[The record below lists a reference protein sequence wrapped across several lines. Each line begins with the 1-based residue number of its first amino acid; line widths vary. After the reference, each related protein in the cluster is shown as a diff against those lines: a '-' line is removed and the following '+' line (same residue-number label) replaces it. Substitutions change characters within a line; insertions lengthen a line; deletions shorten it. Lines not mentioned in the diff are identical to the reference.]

1 MVVLVVTVPRQP
13 SHFYTSIMQ
22 VLYLCKIQAAC
33 IDEPFD
39 CDTNIEAKATN
50 GTFFDLH
57 YGIVCT
63 EGKKI

>member
-1 MVVLVVTVPRQP
+1 
-13 SHFYTSIMQ
+13 MQ
-22 VLYLCKIQAAC
+22 ALCLYKIQAAC

-50 GTFFDLH
+50 GMLFDLH

-63 EGKKI
+63 EEKKLSGCIM

>member
-1 MVVLVVTVPRQP
+1 M
-13 SHFYTSIMQ
+13 
-22 VLYLCKIQAAC
+22 QAAC

-50 GTFFDLH
+50 GMFFDLH

-63 EGKKI
+63 EEKIY